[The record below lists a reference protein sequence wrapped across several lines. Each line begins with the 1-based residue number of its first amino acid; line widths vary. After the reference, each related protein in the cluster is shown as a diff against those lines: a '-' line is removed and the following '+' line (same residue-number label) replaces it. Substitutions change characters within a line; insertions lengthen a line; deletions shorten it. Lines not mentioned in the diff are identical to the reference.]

1 MSSAD
6 KIDGI
11 IDKINLILERNLKLE
26 ETVIELKQKITDLE
40 KNRKLLDTKND
51 GINKEL
57 QLIKLAKS
65 VDISDKERVSMKK
78 ELKLYIK
85 EIDKCLALLN
95 K

>member
-1 MSSAD
+1 MGGID

-26 ETVIELKQKITDLE
+26 ETVSELKQKLTDLD
-40 KNRKLLDTKND
+40 KIRKLLETKND

-57 QLIKLAKS
+57 QLIKMAKS
-65 VDISDKERVSMKK
+65 VEVSDEERVSMKK
-78 ELKLYIK
+78 ELKHYIK